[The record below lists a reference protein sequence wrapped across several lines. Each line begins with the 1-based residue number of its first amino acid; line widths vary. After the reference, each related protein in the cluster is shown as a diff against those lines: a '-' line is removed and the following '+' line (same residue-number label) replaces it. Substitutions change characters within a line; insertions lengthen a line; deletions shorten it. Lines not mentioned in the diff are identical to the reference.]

1 VAANAQLGKRWMH
14 WLQPGSIRVRLST
27 VFALLFLLA
36 IGLGAFAIQRLG
48 DVNRASEE
56 IRDHWLQDARILGD
70 LSNHMSDYRSAEATQ
85 LLSTTPLELAASDKE
100 LADLAATVARDQ
112 RTYAAVRQDPADAA
126 LYERFSREWMSYLK
140 IAAKVLAL
148 DRQDQHA
155 DAVVM
160 YMTNSRR
167 AFNIASDTL
176 TLLTNQTVEKAHA
189 ASARAAST
197 YNRARGLIFTA
208 MGVAGSILI
217 GGIIYVMR
225 SIISPLHEL
234 ALRMH
239 DLAEQDTQIVIPG
252 TQRDDEMGEM
262 ARSVAVFR
270 DNAIALMQSRR
281 RLIEQASTLDQAL
294 ENEQRVNAKQRNFV
308 SMTSHEFRTP
318 LTIIDGHAQRLIK
331 MSSRLDPADI
341 RERGARIRSAVL
353 RMTGI
358 MESLL
363 AASRLLDGEA
373 VFQPLEVDPREIL
386 EEACQLHRE
395 ATRSANILESY
406 ENLPATIFGDP
417 KLLFHAFSN
426 LISNAVK
433 YSASASPVDVTA
445 KQEDGHFVVRVRD
458 RGIGIPTNDRE
469 RLFERYFRG
478 ANATGIAGTG
488 VGLHL
493 VAMVMTLHHGE
504 VAAESIEGVGSTFVL
519 RLPLRVSTS
528 TQRPLDIDVA

>member
-1 VAANAQLGKRWMH
+1 
-14 WLQPGSIRVRLST
+14 
-27 VFALLFLLA
+27 
-36 IGLGAFAIQRLG
+36 
-48 DVNRASEE
+48 
-56 IRDHWLQDARILGD
+56 
-70 LSNHMSDYRSAEATQ
+70 
-85 LLSTTPLELAASDKE
+85 
-100 LADLAATVARDQ
+100 
-112 RTYAAVRQDPADAA
+112 
-126 LYERFSREWMSYLK
+126 
-140 IAAKVLAL
+140 
-148 DRQDQHA
+148 
-155 DAVVM
+155 
-160 YMTNSRR
+160 
-167 AFNIASDTL
+167 
-176 TLLTNQTVEKAHA
+176 
-189 ASARAAST
+189 
-197 YNRARGLIFTA
+197 
-208 MGVAGSILI
+208 
-217 GGIIYVMR
+217 
-225 SIISPLHEL
+225 
-234 ALRMH
+234 
-239 DLAEQDTQIVIPG
+239 
-252 TQRDDEMGEM
+252 MGEM